1 MSWPRR
7 HELMD
12 VDLDAYADDAEA
24 AHTQPRSQAPEVE
37 QAPEAKPS
45 VLEAA
50 DLARVPSLELLRKLN
65 ARD

>member
-12 VDLDAYADDAEA
+12 VDLDAYADEDDAPVER
-24 AHTQPRSQAPEVE
+24 QSQRVVE
-37 QAPEAKPS
+37 QQRVS

-50 DLARVPSLELLRKLN
+50 ELARVPVEELLPKLIP
-65 ARD
+65 